1 MATKTTKHAE
11 TSSKTESVRVTRF
24 LEELSWLLQSHQGLE
39 VKSISRAL
47 ADAASQR
54 TVKQGFSTFA
64 SPNPNIHFL
73 VGILPLVLRDE
84 TIFPTNGSIAEF
96 AISALGMNMTRWE
109 KKSRFELIGEIACN
123 SIDLDDRELSKL
135 VEALS
140 VLANGDA
147 VARKIVREAQ
157 SSSRGWNEIIQTLI
171 AERQ

>member
-1 MATKTTKHAE
+1 MAAKTTKRAE
-11 TSSKTESVRVTRF
+11 TASKTESVRVTRF
-24 LEELSWLLQSHQGLE
+24 LEELSWLLQSHQELE

-54 TVKQGFSTFA
+54 TVKQGFSAFA

-123 SIDLDDRELSKL
+123 TIDLDDRELSKL
-135 VEALS
+135 VAALS

-147 VARKIVREAQ
+147 VARTIVREAQ